1 MKNKMKKKTIPGKVI
16 KIVQM
21 TLQVKWVNMDR
32 DNKHICIAKTLKNII
47 LNKYTY
53 LKKKIFKGSIQHSL
67 IPSFSVFFL
76 EISS

>member
-1 MKNKMKKKTIPGKVI
+1 MKI
-16 KIVQM
+16 
-21 TLQVKWVNMDR
+21 LQIKWVNINR
-32 DNKHICIAKTLKNII
+32 DNKHIFIAKTLKNNF
-47 LNKYTY
+47 LNEYTY